1 MGGPPSGTRPTLGRA
16 ALTGGGE
23 HRAVGRTW
31 AAAADSDLLWAPLPA
46 DDIFTLESA
55 GRCEVPAACPCH
67 HTNHPLTRGMLPRA
81 EILII
86 GPRLDKL
93 SARCSGPSKPSHI
106 SIARRR
112 RCVEPYDAL
121 RASHVCSPS
130 RASHPP
136 GSSLSRC
143 RWRSTSLH
151 SARLLRREKSPRA
164 PSRCSTGVHV
174 LAARGGIRPEG
185 APMGLLGSLVQSFL
199 ERSAFSAPP
208 PATHAQN
215 GHS

>member
-1 MGGPPSGTRPTLGRA
+1 MGGPPSGTRSTLGRA

-55 GRCEVPAACPCH
+55 GRCEQPAARPCH
-67 HTNHPLTRGMLPRA
+67 HTNQPLTRGMLPRA
-81 EILII
+81 EILMFR
-86 GPRLDKL
+86 PRLDKL

-112 RCVEPYDAL
+112 RCVEPWGPL

-136 GSSLSRC
+136 WPRARGR
-143 RWRSTSLH
+143 
-151 SARLLRREKSPRA
+151 ARLCAPYPEQSGQPAFGHTPYPGLPHHRKTAIPLPRA
-164 PSRCSTGVHV
+164 V
-174 LAARGGIRPEG
+174 RGASHTIAGFTTLP
-185 APMGLLGSLVQSFL
+185 
-199 ERSAFSAPP
+199 
-208 PATHAQN
+208 
-215 GHS
+215 